1 MALTAYSIERAG
13 TTYHYSTARSQRD
26 CFTTLHC
33 GEISPLYP
41 TSIYG
46 CRAISEPLRRHISL
60 TASILPP
67 PPPENAR
74 RTPSRRLY
82 RGGPSF
88 LSDDP
93 QADATSVRPDGRTL
107 CAGAELRSAPAPLG
121 LLHKGESLCCF
132 RDSASV
138 TYGGM
143 LPSGLTL
150 SALRFILSAKSR
162 QSCLQDWE
170 TVDFC
175 NSLPLSY
182 PHTRRA
188 SVQAERVPRDL
199 YKRCFFPIYNRS
211 KTYRLINNE
220 YSSYNTKTI
229 WLENQ

>member
-13 TTYHYSTARSQRD
+13 TIYHYSTARSQRD
-26 CFTTLHC
+26 CFTTYHC
-33 GEISPLYP
+33 GEINPLHP
-41 TSIYG
+41 TSIHG
-46 CRAISEPLRRHISL
+46 CRAISEPLCRRISL
-60 TASILPP
+60 TASVLPSPP
-67 PPPENAR
+67 PPKTR
-74 RTPSRRLY
+74 RAPSRRLY
-82 RGGPSF
+82 RGGSSF
-88 LSDDP
+88 LSDDS

-107 CAGAELRSAPAPLG
+107 CACAELRSAPAPLG

-143 LPSGLTL
+143 FPSDLTL
-150 SALRFILSAKSR
+150 GVLRFILSAKSR

-199 YKRCFFPIYNRS
+199 YKRCFFPIYNNRS

-220 YSSYNTKTI
+220 YSS
-229 WLENQ
+229 